1 MKKTLRELLTEYA
14 LQEDWGTDD
23 ATLEELLREV
33 FPVVWEGN
41 EDRRRW
47 RINYEVVCK
56 IIDDNQ
62 ERYFKYT
69 ACKGTNDNSW
79 EDAGYTF
86 EGIDNVIEVYPK
98 EVTTIIYTHHIN
110 KEKTNDE

>member
-14 LQEDWGTDD
+14 LQEDYDVDD
-23 ATLEELLREV
+23 DTLEELLREE
-33 FPVVWEGN
+33 FHVVWQGN
-41 EDRRRW
+41 EDQRRW
-47 RINYEVVCK
+47 RINYDVVCK
-56 IIDDNQ
+56 IMDGNQ
-62 ERYFKYT
+62 ERFFKYT

-98 EVTTIIYTHHIN
+98 EVTTIIYTPHH
-110 KEKTNDE
+110 